1 MPRRKVGL
9 QPCGRCRHRR
19 AGLGVVGVGQGAVK
33 ADGMKFFR
41 AAEGW
46 VRSSPASSR
55 WISTGSAPTFLD
67 PSVSLLAGAVEK
79 HQLAAARRR
88 AYYRWLDDYCR
99 PYPDRLFAV
108 GMSLSR
114 SSATA
119 AWISAAICEIRAT
132 FAAGQRSKVAPI
144 SLANIIS
151 AASIAAAARSVAVFT
166 ARTLSMRNVES
177 TLAS

>member
-1 MPRRKVGL
+1 VGL

-79 HQLAAARRR
+79 HQLAAAMRR
-88 AYYRWLDDYCR
+88 AYNRRLDDYCK
-99 PYPDRLFAV
+99 PYPDCLL
-108 GMSLSR
+108 MSFSR

>member
-1 MPRRKVGL
+1 MDL
-9 QPCGRCRHRR
+9 D
-19 AGLGVVGVGQGAVK
+19 GVG
-33 ADGMKFFR
+33 
-41 AAEGW
+41 AA
-46 VRSSPASSR
+46 
-55 WISTGSAPTFLD
+55 FLD

-79 HQLAAARRR
+79 RRLAAAMCR
-88 AYYRWLDDYCR
+88 AYNRWLDDYCR
-99 PYPDRLFAV
+99 PYPDRLFGVA
-108 GMSLSR
+108 MSFSR

-119 AWISAAICEIRAT
+119 AWIAAAIWEIRAT

-144 SLANIIS
+144 SLANIVS